1 MSSALSSM
9 SNLRLGMIL
18 GLLSVIGSLT
28 IDMYLPALPSIADEF
43 GTSIGSVQ
51 QTLTAYL
58 IGFGLAQ
65 LFYGPISDQMGRKFP
80 LYVGLTLFLA
90 GTVAAYLAPTIEIL
104 TISRVIQGVG
114 GAVVMVIPRAVIRDI
129 GTGVAATKLM
139 GFVMMVISV
148 SPMVAPL
155 IGSGVML
162 LGGWR
167 VIFLVLALMAGLSL
181 LLTRFA
187 LPETLSKD
195 HRVPFNL
202 HTFGTGLRVL
212 LTDTKYL
219 GLTFIGAFGMAS
231 FFVFFANAA
240 FVYTGEFGLSPVQF
254 SLAFALNGLSFFL
267 ATQVVGKV
275 AERFGMPAMIK
286 GAVLVFASVSVTLA
300 ALTYAGFGS
309 LPILVTLLFI
319 AFGSLGFVVPTTM
332 VMAID
337 NHGSIAGLASS
348 LGGTLQVVT
357 ASGMIA
363 LSEPFF
369 DGTALP
375 MVSVIAACALVAL
388 ILSRLTLRTSQHA
401 KAAEAA

>member
-1 MSSALSSM
+1 MTSPAPH
-9 SNLRLGMIL
+9 SNLKFGLIL
-18 GLLSVIGSLT
+18 GLLAVIGSLT

-51 QTLTAYL
+51 RTLTAYL

-65 LFYGPISDQMGRKFP
+65 LFYGPISDQVGRKIP
-80 LYVGLTLFLA
+80 LYVGLGLFTA
-90 GTVAAYLAPTIEIL
+90 GTVAAYLAPTVEVL
-104 TISRVIQGVG
+104 TVSRVVQGLG

-129 GTGVAATKLM
+129 GTGVAATRLM
-139 GFVMMVISV
+139 GMVMMVISV

-167 VIFLVLALMAGLSL
+167 AIFLVLALMAGLSL

-187 LPETLSKD
+187 LPETLPKD
-195 HRVPFNL
+195 QRVPFNAR
-202 HTFGTGLRVL
+202 TFGAGLRTL
-212 LTDTKYL
+212 LTDTTYL

-231 FFVFFANAA
+231 FFVFFASAS
-240 FVYTGEFGLSPVQF
+240 FVYTGEFGLTPVQF

-275 AERFGMPAMIK
+275 AERFGMAAMIK
-286 GAVLVFASVSVTLA
+286 GAVAVFASASVLLA
-300 ALTYAGFGS
+300 ILTYAGFGS
-309 LPILVTLLFI
+309 LPVIIALLFL

-375 MVSVIAACALVAL
+375 MVSVIAVSALIAL
-388 ILSRLTLRTSQHA
+388 ILSRVILRNSVTQQT
-401 KAAEAA
+401 AEAA